1 MIEKSFI
8 NTKGNEVYYISY
20 PANNE
25 KAVVVI
31 AHGMAE
37 HPQRYEN
44 LAYYLNNNNIS
55 VHAIYHIGH
64 GKHAKILGHMADGEF
79 NMCIDNINELVELVK
94 KESQNKVFLLG
105 HSMGSF
111 MSQLYITKYDNI
123 DGLILSGSTC
133 SNGILKAGY
142 VLSKLVC
149 AFSKDTSR
157 PSKFMNNLSFGSFNK
172 QFKNAK
178 TKFDWLNQDEAEV
191 LKYVNDPY
199 CGFICSQ
206 SFYKNFLRVYVD
218 ISKKENLSKIN
229 KDLPML
235 ILGGS
240 KDPVSNNGKGLEKLY
255 KQYNKL
261 NIKNVILK
269 IYQDDRHEIY
279 LEKNKDEVYNDT
291 LLFLENQI

>member
-1 MIEKSFI
+1 MLERQFI
-8 NTKGNEVYYISY
+8 NSYGNEVHFLSY
-20 PANNE
+20 PAVDE

-79 NMCIDNINELVELVK
+79 NMCVSNINELVELVRNESNK
-94 KESQNKVFLLG
+94 KVYLLG

-123 DGLILSGSTC
+123 DGLILSGSSC
-133 SNGILKAGY
+133 SNIILKAGY
-142 VLSKLVC
+142 GLSKIVC
-149 AFSKDTSR
+149 AFSKDTSK
-157 PSKFMNNLSFGSFNK
+157 PSNFMNNLSFGSFNK

-178 TKFDWLNQDEAEV
+178 TKFDWLNQDEVEV

-199 CGFICSQ
+199 CGFVCSQ

-218 ISKKENLSKIN
+218 IAKKENLLKIN
-229 KDLPML
+229 KNLPML

-240 KDPVSNNGKGLEKLY
+240 KDPVSANGKGLEKLY
-255 KQYNKL
+255 KQYIKL
-261 NIKNVILK
+261 NLTDVTLK

-279 LEKNKDEVYNDT
+279 LETNKDEVYNDT
-291 LLFLENQI
+291 LEFLNKRI